1 MPGMNRFFSRWGIW
15 TLLAFALLYYGQYYR
30 AGLYPAAEGG
40 VEGMT
45 ALRLMAGWRPIADT
59 FLGYNL
65 LWFYPIVGLFKLF
78 GPSYTVLRLFFFILC
93 TMTGLMSFR
102 IVRLCTGSAAAAF
115 LAGLLVLLIPGQ
127 MFRNYMA
134 FIVVLNLSAFLPAFV
149 LPAQNTARRLLWMAT
164 CGVTLAIA
172 WLIRVDVGF
181 FLTLIWLGLVV
192 TYPLRDATRR
202 FAQNCGLALLGTL
215 AAMLCFAAL
224 HLPFYQDAVHR
235 GFAPQFVAQYGN
247 YPSMIEFQA
256 HRLIDSAREK
266 LLPKP
271 AQKSPAAALPQTMRN
286 PAPALGAPSV
296 TPASAQVQI
305 TVEKKTQS
313 RATLARRSL
322 TAASARDTMLALN
335 LYLPILAAS
344 LLALGALGGWLL
356 ALWLHDETLR
366 SRSLI
371 LLTSLG
377 CSLTLFPQYFFWRPD
392 MVHLSEFMVPMTM
405 TLVIACAL
413 ILLSWKNCGKL
424 QRLFLGIFL
433 FVSALTL
440 LLYVI
445 NACQSQSSGGIA
457 ASVNKRFEFRAANG
471 VRVKLTRHELQD
483 ATAIYRLI
491 TATTTP
497 RDFVICYP
505 YNPEIN
511 FMTDRPSYEY
521 NFYIDNAMSPADFY
535 QETVGKIQKYHPA
548 TFVITDW
555 PINNTEE
562 SKFSNWASETYAY
575 IKANYKLAY
584 KDGNLEV
591 FVRPDLA
598 FKIPANAL
606 P

>member
-1 MPGMNRFFSRWGIW
+1 
-15 TLLAFALLYYGQYYR
+15 
-30 AGLYPAAEGG
+30 
-40 VEGMT
+40 
-45 ALRLMAGWRPIADT
+45 
-59 FLGYNL
+59 
-65 LWFYPIVGLFKLF
+65 
-78 GPSYTVLRLFFFILC
+78 
-93 TMTGLMSFR
+93 
-102 IVRLCTGSAAAAF
+102 
-115 LAGLLVLLIPGQ
+115 
-127 MFRNYMA
+127 
-134 FIVVLNLSAFLPAFV
+134 
-149 LPAQNTARRLLWMAT
+149 
-164 CGVTLAIA
+164 
-172 WLIRVDVGF
+172 
-181 FLTLIWLGLVV
+181 
-192 TYPLRDATRR
+192 
-202 FAQNCGLALLGTL
+202 
-215 AAMLCFAAL
+215 
-224 HLPFYQDAVHR
+224 
-235 GFAPQFVAQYGN
+235 
-247 YPSMIEFQA
+247 
-256 HRLIDSAREK
+256 
-266 LLPKP
+266 
-271 AQKSPAAALPQTMRN
+271 
-286 PAPALGAPSV
+286 
-296 TPASAQVQI
+296 
-305 TVEKKTQS
+305 
-313 RATLARRSL
+313 
-322 TAASARDTMLALN
+322 
-335 LYLPILAAS
+335 
-344 LLALGALGGWLL
+344 
-356 ALWLHDETLR
+356 
-366 SRSLI
+366 
-371 LLTSLG
+371 
-377 CSLTLFPQYFFWRPD
+377 